1 MRGVLGGEGVARQ
14 TVRFRQNDE
23 TMGKFKPIETYVT
36 GEGDG
41 LAPGKVRRLFSCE
54 LQLGP
59 GHVEETNFMV
69 GLELEEE
76 YFVIWK
82 ETEWDME
89 AAGAVAWTP
98 RGNFTEPEVW
108 RRLLEAY
115 LRAAKD
121 EEGFDGSEF
130 TSIVT
135 SPRGPLPK
143 PEIRALIDKVFG

>member
-1 MRGVLGGEGVARQ
+1 MLGGAGVAGQ
-14 TVRFRQNDE
+14 IVRPGQNDE

-59 GHVEETNFMV
+59 GHVEETNFMA

>member
-1 MRGVLGGEGVARQ
+1 MKQ
-14 TVRFRQNDE
+14 FR
-23 TMGKFKPIETYVT
+23 PIETYVT

-41 LAPGKVRRLFSCE
+41 LTPGKVRRLFSCE

-59 GHVEETNFMV
+59 GHAEETNFMV

-115 LRAAKD
+115 FRAVKK
-121 EEGFDGSEF
+121 EESFDGSEF

-135 SPRGPLPK
+135 SPRGPLPQS
-143 PEIRALIDKVFG
+143 EIRALIDKVFG

>member
-1 MRGVLGGEGVARQ
+1 MKQ
-14 TVRFRQNDE
+14 FQ
-23 TMGKFKPIETYVT
+23 PIETYVT
-36 GEGDG
+36 GEGEG
-41 LAPGKVRRLFSCE
+41 LTPGKVRRLFSCE

-59 GHVEETNFMV
+59 GHTEETNFMV
-69 GLELEEE
+69 GLESEEE

-82 ETEWDME
+82 ETGGDME

-115 LRAAKD
+115 FRAIKSA
-121 EEGFDGSEF
+121 ESFDGSEF

-143 PEIRALIDKVFG
+143 SEIRALIDKVFG